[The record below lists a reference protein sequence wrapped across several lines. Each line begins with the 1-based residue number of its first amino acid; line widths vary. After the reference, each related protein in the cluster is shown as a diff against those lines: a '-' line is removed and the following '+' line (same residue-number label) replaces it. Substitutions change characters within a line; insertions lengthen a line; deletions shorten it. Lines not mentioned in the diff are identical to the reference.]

1 MWSSLPWIT
10 REGVGGA
17 TDPDAEV
24 VALQPEDLLATG
36 RYICEVCGK
45 GFQRDQNLQ
54 LHMRTHNINWELK
67 KSGGTPARRKAYI
80 CPVPTCVYNDRSRAL
95 SDITGIKKHFN
106 RKHGTKNLICPQCS
120 KPYAVEADLKAH
132 LKNHI
137 LRDHQCECGSTF
149 SRKNS
154 YEAHRAFCC
163 KLLEESVKL
172 PSSVAGE
179 PSARTDAEVFGGNF
193 ELPDMNE
200 QLVYTNI
207 EFTSP
212 QEAPLRVEATAEQ
225 PNAVSDNDRD
235 APSAGQLNRSVA
247 MLPDDPDFVTSLP
260 VCLTRLL
267 KSRYDEV
274 LCMYSSSGTFGGMD
288 QVTSPPPGANHF
300 FSNTSLD
307 ELREENGLNGKSSTF
322 DFFGGSSS
330 SFMDHGAPPTE
341 ESQGLGAHL
350 SLSNVCAYGK
360 REQKTPVAANSA
372 VYNDFLS
379 LSESLTLISII
390 L

>member
-1 MWSSLPWIT
+1 MCCQWRMWSSLPWIT

-149 SRKNS
+149 SR
-154 YEAHRAFCC
+154 
-163 KLLEESVKL
+163 
-172 PSSVAGE
+172 
-179 PSARTDAEVFGGNF
+179 
-193 ELPDMNE
+193 
-200 QLVYTNI
+200 
-207 EFTSP
+207 
-212 QEAPLRVEATAEQ
+212 
-225 PNAVSDNDRD
+225 
-235 APSAGQLNRSVA
+235 
-247 MLPDDPDFVTSLP
+247 
-260 VCLTRLL
+260 
-267 KSRYDEV
+267 
-274 LCMYSSSGTFGGMD
+274 
-288 QVTSPPPGANHF
+288 
-300 FSNTSLD
+300 
-307 ELREENGLNGKSSTF
+307 
-322 DFFGGSSS
+322 
-330 SFMDHGAPPTE
+330 
-341 ESQGLGAHL
+341 
-350 SLSNVCAYGK
+350 
-360 REQKTPVAANSA
+360 
-372 VYNDFLS
+372 
-379 LSESLTLISII
+379 
-390 L
+390 